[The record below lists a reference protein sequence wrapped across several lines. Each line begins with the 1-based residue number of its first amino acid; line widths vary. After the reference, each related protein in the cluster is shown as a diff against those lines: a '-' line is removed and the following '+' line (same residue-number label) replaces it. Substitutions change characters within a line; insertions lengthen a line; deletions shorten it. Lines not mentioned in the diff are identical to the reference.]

1 MSEWIK
7 AKAMTRDDVIKALEC
22 CTSGNIENCQICP
35 VEAQSELP
43 THYCITVLLC
53 EALALLKQEPKR
65 GKWEGWTGTHWT
77 GKYDDLGDPEYKEH
91 VVYHCSLCGRR
102 TVIRENYC
110 PTCGARMEE
119 D

>member
-7 AKAMTRDDVIKALEC
+7 AKAMTRNEVIKAMEC

-53 EALALLKQEPKR
+53 EALALLKEKHRCSDCAHQSR
-65 GKWEGWTGTHWT
+65 GICARTG
-77 GKYDDLGDPEYKEH
+77 
-91 VVYHCSLCGRR
+91 
-102 TVIRENYC
+102 C
-110 PTCGARMEE
+110 PTRPDVWCDEWEART
-119 D
+119 